1 MNDIYLHAKLAKFI
15 VNKSDLS
22 EKDIPALADLIGDED
37 KAKEIVEAAKAS
49 MGKKYV
55 HNFFLLLGN
64 RCVVCSLQNLCIFR
78 PGTFTD

>member
-1 MNDIYLHAKLAKFI
+1 MNDNYLYAKLANFV

-49 MGKKYV
+49 MGNNYV
-55 HNFFLLLGN
+55 HNYFCFS
-64 RCVVCSLQNLCIFR
+64 VV
-78 PGTFTD
+78 GW